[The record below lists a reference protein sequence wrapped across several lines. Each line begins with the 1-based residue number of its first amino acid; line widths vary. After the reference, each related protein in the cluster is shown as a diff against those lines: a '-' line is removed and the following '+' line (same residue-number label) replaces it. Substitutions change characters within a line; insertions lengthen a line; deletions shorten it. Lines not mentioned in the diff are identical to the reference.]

1 MKKKVMRFL
10 ACLLIVGFALPT
22 AGGIVAF
29 ADNEEG
35 ISAGEEAAAA
45 PAALSLSAPTQPVAT
60 ESTGTATEPGTT
72 DPGTTEPGAQ
82 VAVSGEGT
90 PSDPK
95 LTETTRT
102 EVDSETGNTTITVSE
117 EKEWQ
122 SETITGNEEGKST
135 ETRDK
140 NGNLINAEGKADGTE
155 TVITDANDED
165 KSETVTVN
173 NGTGETKNGVTINSE
188 VPDVTVNLT
197 PGEEDEK
204 SETAQAWFDEG
215 TLDLPDWV
223 RTENGGK
230 AAWAEASHSEN
241 DGVTDDISVSTV
253 ADTESNTTTTT
264 YTRTLVGKDGK
275 TVRETVTCKRNAEGK
290 ITDYSV
296 VTDEIESITTEATP
310 AAQGESEGTPNS
322 ESKTSYSFE
331 LPEKPTVPEP
341 TYAPNGKVLN
351 GQVVAEVCDDSGK
364 VVGYTVVTI
373 ENGNVVDYS
382 EPILGRYCV
391 TETVEEVLANGLKK
405 LTTTKT
411 YTTSVKH
418 SAKNGAVGTG
428 KRTVSGWMS
437 EEVSGE
443 VEKSGVET
451 YQPYLENKK
460 DGSIDK
466 DHELYNRPNENY
478 TSTGNLF
485 IRWCGEYGIE
495 SAIRVKQ
502 GSATTW
508 QAHQFVLDG
517 QDGKKYYVYCCDF
530 EVSPQTGADYNIKR
544 LEDADYYKNNDN
556 GKAQDQIRA
565 IVLNG
570 YWGVKNDS
578 TDSAAPTAGSLE
590 AFRKMLVDAKVLT
603 TDEAAKITDG
613 MALTATQ
620 AAIWYYGNSGPKLL
634 SATNIVGKRSLGNGT
649 FEAVSE
655 EKTALINKA
664 YAYLINTL
672 PGVSATQDNT
682 LLTPEDFKFA
692 ESLELTVGRKID
704 DKNYRTDITFTMA
717 VTPDDESGDLV
728 VYITDENGNIIGA
741 YRLCGDGSQDGDEV
755 STVIKNEDGSFTL
768 RDVYL
773 PAGEGVNLN
782 LNLKGTQ
789 KLDNGV
795 YLFNCTAG
803 EKASQT
809 FIGCGAVSQMVDL
822 TVKFGFNVVDPVVFL
837 SAAAYASA
845 SEEHDWSTEFYTFS
859 VGGER
864 NTDVPK
870 TGDAMFVV
878 QAILAVGA
886 VMSLAGTALFLSRA
900 RGEVI

>member
-29 ADNEEG
+29 ADNEEE
-35 ISAGEEAAAA
+35 ISASEEVAAAA
-45 PAALSLSAPTQPVAT
+45 PAALTLSAPTLPA
-60 ESTGTATEPGTT
+60 AP
-72 DPGTTEPGAQ
+72 DPGAADPGAQ
-82 VAVSGEGT
+82 VVVTGEGT
-90 PSDPK
+90 PSVPK

-102 EVDSETGNTTITVSE
+102 EVDSETGNTTVTVSE

-122 SETITGNEEGKST
+122 SETVTGNEEGKST

-140 NGNLINAEGKADGTE
+140 NGNLINAEGKVDGTE

-165 KSETVTVN
+165 NSETVIID
-173 NGTGETKNGVTINSE
+173 NGTGETKSGVTINSE

-204 SETAQAWFDEG
+204 SETAQAWFDES

-223 RTENGGK
+223 RTDSDGK
-230 AAWAEASHSEN
+230 ATWAEPSHSEN
-241 DGVTDDISVSTV
+241 DGVTDDIAVSTTT
-253 ADTESNTTTTT
+253 DTESDTTTTT

-296 VTDEIESITTEATP
+296 VTDEIESITTESTTP
-310 AAQGESEGTPNS
+310 PENASTPNS

-341 TYAPNGKVLN
+341 AYAPDGKVLN
-351 GQVVAEVCDDSGK
+351 GQVVAEVCDNNGK

-373 ENGNVVDYS
+373 ENGNAVDYS
-382 EPILGRYCV
+382 DPILGRYCV
-391 TETVEEVLANGLKK
+391 TQTVEEVLANGLRK

-428 KRTVSGWMS
+428 ERTVSGWMS

-443 VEKSGVET
+443 IEKSGVET
-451 YQPYLENKK
+451 YQPYIENKQ
-460 DGSIDK
+460 DGSIDNK
-466 DHELYNRPNENY
+466 DQELYNRPGEDY
-478 TSTGNLF
+478 TSSGELF

-495 SAIRVKQ
+495 STIRVKQ
-502 GSATTW
+502 GTDTTW

-530 EVSPQTGADYNIKR
+530 EVSPKEGADYNIKR
-544 LEDADYYKNNDN
+544 LEDADYYKNNDDN

-578 TDSAAPTAGSLE
+578 ADSAAPTAGSLE
-590 AFRKMLVDAKVLT
+590 AFRKMLVDANVLT
-603 TDEAAKITDG
+603 DDEAAKITDG

-620 AAIWYYGNSGPKLL
+620 AAIWYYGNSGSKVL
-634 SATNIVGKRSLGNGT
+634 SATDIVGERNLGGGE
-649 FEAVSE
+649 FESVSK
-655 EKTALINKA
+655 EKTELINKA

-682 LLTPEDFKFA
+682 LLTPADFKFA
-692 ESLELTVGRKID
+692 ESLELTVGRKND
-704 DKNYRTDITFTMA
+704 DGNYRTDITFTMA

-755 STVIKNEDGSFTL
+755 SSVIKNADGSFTL
-768 RDVYL
+768 PNVYL

-809 FIGCGAVSQMVDL
+809 FIGCGAVSQMIDL
-822 TVKFGFNVVDPVVFL
+822 TVKFGFNVHDPVVLL
-837 SAAAYASA
+837 SAATYASS
-845 SEEHDWSTEFYTFS
+845 SEEHEWDTEFYTFH

-886 VMSLAGTALFLSRA
+886 VMSLAGTALFLGRA
-900 RGEVI
+900 RGEAI

>member
-10 ACLLIVGFALPT
+10 ACLLIVGFALPSV
-22 AGGIVAF
+22 GSIVAF
-29 ADNEEG
+29 ADNEEE
-35 ISAGEEAAAA
+35 ISASEEVAAAA
-45 PAALSLSAPTQPVAT
+45 PAALTLSAPTQPAAT
-60 ESTGTATEPGTT
+60 ESTGGAS
-72 DPGTTEPGAQ
+72 DPGAQ
-82 VAVSGEGT
+82 VVVTGEGT

-102 EVDSETGNTTITVSE
+102 EVDSETGNTTVTVSE

-122 SETITGNEEGKST
+122 SETVTGNEEGKST

-165 KSETVTVN
+165 NSETIIID
-173 NGTGETKNGVTINSE
+173 NGTGETKSGVTINSE
-188 VPDVTVNLT
+188 VPDVTVDLA

-204 SETAQAWFDEG
+204 SETAQAWFDES

-223 RTENGGK
+223 RTDSDGK
-230 AAWAEASHSEN
+230 AAWAEPSHSEN
-241 DGVTDDISVSTV
+241 DGVTDDIAVSTA
-253 ADTESNTTTTT
+253 ADSENNTTTTT

-296 VTDEIESITTEATP
+296 VTDEIESITTESTTP
-310 AAQGESEGTPNS
+310 PENASTPNS

-351 GQVVAEVCDDSGK
+351 GQVVAEVCDNSGK

-382 EPILGRYCV
+382 DPILGRYCV
-391 TETVEEVLANGLKK
+391 TETYEEVLANGLRK

-418 SAKNGAVGTG
+418 SAKSGAVGTG
-428 KRTVSGWMS
+428 ERTVSGWMS

-443 VEKSGVET
+443 IEKSGVET
-451 YQPYLENKK
+451 YQPYIKNKQ
-460 DGSIDK
+460 DGSIDNK
-466 DHELYNRPNENY
+466 DQELYNRPGEDY
-478 TSTGNLF
+478 TSSGELF

-495 SAIRVKQ
+495 STIRVKQ
-502 GSATTW
+502 GTDTTW

-530 EVSPQTGADYNIKR
+530 DVGPKEGADYNIKR
-544 LEDADYYKNNDN
+544 LEDADYYKNNDDN

-578 TDSAAPTAGSLE
+578 ADSTAPTAGSLE

-603 TDEAAKITDG
+603 ADEAAKITDG

-620 AAIWYYGNSGPKLL
+620 AAIWYYGNSGSKVL
-634 SATNIVGKRSLGNGT
+634 SATDIVGERNLGGGE
-649 FEAVSE
+649 FGSVSK
-655 EKTALINKA
+655 EKTELINKA
-664 YAYLINTL
+664 YVYLINTL

-682 LLTPEDFKFA
+682 LLTPADFKFA
-692 ESLELTVGRKID
+692 ESLELTVGRKND
-704 DKNYRTDITFTMA
+704 DGNYRTDITFTMA

-741 YRLCGDGSQDGDEV
+741 YRLCGDASQDGEKV
-755 STVIKNEDGSFTL
+755 SSVIKNEDGSFTL
-768 RDVYL
+768 PDVYL

-809 FIGCGAVSQMVDL
+809 FIGCGAVSQMIDL
-822 TVKFGFNVVDPVVFL
+822 TVKFGFNVHDPVVLL
-837 SAAAYASA
+837 SAATYASA
-845 SEEHDWSTEFYTFS
+845 SEEHEWDTEFYTFH

-864 NTDVPK
+864 NTDVPQ

-886 VMSLAGTALFLSRA
+886 VMSLAGTALFLGRA
-900 RGEVI
+900 RGEAI